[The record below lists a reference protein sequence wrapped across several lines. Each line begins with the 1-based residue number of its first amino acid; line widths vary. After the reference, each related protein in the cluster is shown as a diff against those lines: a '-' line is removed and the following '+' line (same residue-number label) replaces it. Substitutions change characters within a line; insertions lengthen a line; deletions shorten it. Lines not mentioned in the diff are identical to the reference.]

1 MILFKLYSQ
10 MLTHDRMASCQSW
23 GRARAWAEGDYG
35 KIFFMPSREFILL
48 LILLEAL
55 PEERPLPT
63 PEEVDARLTSL
74 SLPPPG
80 FRCRLVQVLLRGVQQ
95 TPLRGQLNGG
105 DRPLPHGSLHR
116 RPDGPSVKAS
126 LTEAL

>member
-74 SLPPPG
+74 SLPPLDSAAALSRFFFG
-80 FRCRLVQVLLRGVQQ
+80 EYNKLLCE
-95 TPLRGQLNGG
+95 
-105 DRPLPHGSLHR
+105 GS
-116 RPDGPSVKAS
+116 
-126 LTEAL
+126 